1 MVRKSLV
8 FVFMFLVSLSLFA
21 AEPKMAVVPAAG
33 ENDAAEMAKNLSKE
47 FKILYK
53 TVKGAKLSDVDAAT
67 AGKFKKCGSK
77 LKCARS
83 EAKNYKKS
91 QYVLFPLVKATDEG
105 FSAILYIYDKNGKI
119 AKKQNV
125 DVGSDTDAE
134 DFASEVA
141 AKLMEALEKL
151 AKGEGDSGED
161 EADEEEAAPQQEEA
175 PKMTD
180 REKKEVLRSAFK
192 AYKAGNGK
200 EASSLFR
207 KAENASLADTVDEI
221 IQAID
226 EAKSLNKSGDSSRAV
241 ETVNK
246 IERKDLDLRE
256 KGYKELQFIKETNKK
271 RRYNEPEKDEYD
283 RARRT
288 FKSVKKEMKTIS
300 VWRDGEMKKL
310 EDSMNGKLDEQ
321 KVLNEKFEK
330 DEEKQAKAEKKAARE
345 HQKKISALRDS
356 IENLDA
362 TYRDRLAK
370 TDKEIEK
377 LNRQLED
384 ERPAEEIY
392 KKEIEAEIEAIEE
405 KYKKGNKDLKKQL
418 IQTKKQSKADIEAAE
433 KEYADKIQALETG
446 KSDLEKKIKKLSGE
460 VERLDSDFEAEE
472 QKESEKFDKSVAAA
486 EEKDAKDLE
495 AAEKK
500 ADEDTENLNKQ
511 LEDYDKKISAYTEKF
526 DKIDSE
532 ISDFN
537 DKQEEK
543 LSKNQEKFDK
553 KREDAERKFESER
566 SAAEEKAEQAY
577 SKGQAERAKK
587 VETLESQ
594 MFEIQDKVEKYE
606 KDPKWQKLKKDQ
618 TAASKDLA
626 KFEDGHD
633 KFIEKETAAASKN
646 YKAEVAKIDAEQKSG
661 DAEIKKETAAFKTK
675 KEAEKKSLAAEMK
688 KAEQEKAA
696 FEKDIKKKQ
705 ATIDANKNNKIKAIE
720 GRAAQRE
727 AERNAKAKQRK
738 AQFDKTSAEKKKQLA
753 ALEKQFE
760 TANANA
766 DKTRDALA
774 QQLENKKAAAEK
786 KVSDLEM
793 AIEQKKDANENAIE
807 KEKQAV
813 YAKYEKKAET
823 DKKAIN
829 AKIAQLENSS
839 KNFIAQRGKEEA
851 KLRADLEAA
860 ERNTDTMKDG
870 WEKDAAKRK
879 AAHEANLKA
888 AEKRE
893 AAAKVKYEQSKNSIE
908 KQYKAKVDA
917 LIKSKSISF
926 AGGSEFKEE
935 RDRTFELSA
944 YTKQLN
950 SIKADALAAQGME
963 QLKDENIKEA
973 RKFFFDALY
982 ADANS
987 KSAQNG
993 LKEIEKT
1000 AAVMFDRAYADIQA
1014 GEMSSA
1020 KKVLIKLRKELSP
1033 KSAYYLRVLALIE
1046 DTKDAGDSED

>member
-8 FVFMFLVSLSLFA
+8 LVFTLFVSLSIFA
-21 AEPKMAVVPAAG
+21 ADPKMAVAPAAG
-33 ENDAAEMAKNLSKE
+33 EDDAAEMAKNLSKE

-53 TVKGAKLSDVDAAT
+53 TVKGAKLSDVEAAS
-67 AGKFKKCGSK
+67 AGKFKKCGTK
-77 LKCARS
+77 LKCAKD
-83 EAKNYKKS
+83 EAKKVKKS
-91 QYVLFPLVKATDEG
+91 QYVLFPVVKVTDEG
-105 FSAILYIYDKNGKI
+105 FSAILYILDAKSGKL

-125 DVGSDTDAE
+125 DVSSDTDAE

-141 AKLMEALEKL
+141 GKLMDAIAKLS
-151 AKGEGDSGED
+151 EGSEEGGD
-161 EADEEEAAPQQEEA
+161 DEEDAAPQKEEA
-175 PKMTD
+175 PQMTE

-192 AYKAGNGK
+192 SYKAGKGK

-207 KAENASLADTVDEI
+207 KAENTALADSVDEI
-221 IQAID
+221 LQAID
-226 EAKSLNKSGDSSRAV
+226 DAKSMTKNGDASRAV

-246 IERKDLDLRE
+246 IEKKDLDIRE
-256 KGYKELQFIKETNKK
+256 KGYKELQFVKETNKK
-271 RRYNEPEKDEYD
+271 RRYNEPSSDDYAK
-283 RARRT
+283 ARRT

-310 EDSMNGKLDEQ
+310 EDSMAGKLDEQ
-321 KVLNEKFEK
+321 TKLNEKFEQ
-330 DEEKQAKAEKKAARE
+330 DEKKQAKAEKKQERE
-345 HQKKISALRDS
+345 HQKKLETLR
-356 IENLDA
+356 ENVENMDA
-362 TYRDRLAK
+362 IYRDKLKK
-370 TDKEIEK
+370 TDREIEK
-377 LNRQLED
+377 LNKQLED
-384 ERPAEEIY
+384 DRPAEEIY
-392 KKEIEAEIEAIEE
+392 KKEIEEEIAAIES
-405 KYKKGNKDLKKQL
+405 KYKQGNKDLKKQL
-418 IQTKKQSKADIEAAE
+418 IQAKKQAKADTEAAE
-433 KEYADKIQALETG
+433 KEYNDKIQDLE
-446 KSDLEKKIKKLSGE
+446 KSNSDLDKKIKKLSEE
-460 VERLDSDFEAEE
+460 VERLESDFEAAE
-472 QKESEKFDKSVAAA
+472 QKESEKLDKSIAAA
-486 EEKDAKDLE
+486 EEQDSKDLE

-500 ADEDTENLNKQ
+500 ADEETENLNKQ
-511 LEDYDKKISAYTEKF
+511 LEDYDKKIASYTEKF
-526 DKIDSE
+526 DKIDGE

-577 SKGQAERAKK
+577 SKEQAARAKK

-606 KDPKWQKLKKDQ
+606 KDPKWQKLKKDSA
-618 TAASKDLA
+618 AASKDLA

-646 YKAEVAKIDAEQKSG
+646 YKAEQAKIDADQKSS

-675 KEAEKKSLAAEMK
+675 KDAEKKAIAADMK

-705 ATIDANKNNKIKAIE
+705 ATINANKSRKIKEIE
-720 GRAAQRE
+720 GRAAKRD

-738 AQFDKTSAEKKKQLA
+738 AQFDKTSAEKRKQLA
-753 ALEKQFE
+753 ALEKQRE
-760 TANANA
+760 TADANA
-766 DKTRDALA
+766 EKTRDALA

-786 KVSDLEM
+786 KVNDLEV
-793 AIEQKKDANENAIE
+793 AVEQKKDASENAID

-829 AKIAQLENSS
+829 GKIAQLESSS
-839 KNFIAQRGKEEA
+839 KKMIADRGKDEA
-851 KLRADLEAA
+851 KLRAELEAA
-860 ERNTDTMKDG
+860 EKKTDTMKDD
-870 WEKDAAKRK
+870 WEKAAAKRK

-893 AAAKVKYEQSKNSIE
+893 AAAKAKYEQSKNNIE

-917 LIKSKSISF
+917 LIKEKSISF

-935 RDRTFELSA
+935 RDRNFEYSA
-944 YTKQLN
+944 YTKQLD
-950 SIKADALAAQGME
+950 SIKADALSAQGME
-963 QLKDENIKEA
+963 QLKDENIAEA
-973 RKFFFDALY
+973 RKYFYEALY

-1000 AAVMFDRAYADIQA
+1000 AAAMYDRAYADMQSGDVSA
-1014 GEMSSA
+1014 A

-1046 DTKDAGDSED
+1046 DSKEGGDSEE

>member
-1 MVRKSLV
+1 MLKKSLLFV
-8 FVFMFLVSLSLFA
+8 FVLLISLSVFA
-21 AEPKMAVVPAAG
+21 ADPKMAVVPAAG
-33 ENDAAEMAKNLSKE
+33 DGDATEMAKNLSKE

-53 TVKGAKLSDVDAAT
+53 TVKGAKLSDIDSAT
-67 AGKFKKCGSK
+67 AGKFKKCGTK
-77 LKCARS
+77 LKCAREES
-83 EAKNYKKS
+83 KKYKKS
-91 QYVLFPLVKATDEG
+91 QYVLFPVVNTTEEG
-105 FSAILYIYDKNGKI
+105 FNAILYIFDKNGKI
-119 AKKQNV
+119 AKKQDVNV
-125 DVGSDTDAE
+125 SSDTDAE

-141 AKLMEALEKL
+141 AKLMEAIEKL
-151 AKGEGDSGED
+151 SEGSED
-161 EADEEEAAPQQEEA
+161 EEGEEEAAPQKEEA
-175 PKMTD
+175 PKMTE
-180 REKKEVLRSAFK
+180 REKKEVIRSAFK
-192 AYKAGNGK
+192 AYKAGKGK
-200 EASSLFR
+200 DASSLFR
-207 KAENASLADTVDEI
+207 KAENLSLAETVDEI
-221 IQAID
+221 VQALD
-226 EAKSLNKSGDSSRAV
+226 DAKSMTKNGDASRAV
-241 ETVNK
+241 ETINK
-246 IERKDLDLRE
+246 IERKDLELRE
-256 KGYKELQFIKETNKK
+256 KGNKEFEFVKETNKK
-271 RRYNEPEKDEYD
+271 RRYNEPGKDEYD
-283 RARRT
+283 KARRI
-288 FKSVKKEMKTIS
+288 FKSVKKDMKTIS

-321 KVLNEKFEK
+321 KKLNEQFEQ
-330 DEEKQAKAEKKAARE
+330 DEKKQAKAEKKQERE
-345 HQKKISALRDS
+345 HQKKLETLR
-356 IENLDA
+356 ENVENMDA
-362 TYRDRLAK
+362 IYRDRLAK

-392 KKEIEAEIEAIEE
+392 KKEIEAEIEAIED

-433 KEYADKIQALETG
+433 KEYADKIQALE
-446 KSDLEKKIKKLSGE
+446 KNNSDLEKKIKKLSGE

-472 QKESEKFDKSVAAA
+472 QKESEKFDKSVASA
-486 EEKDAKDLE
+486 EAQDSKDLE

-500 ADEDTENLNKQ
+500 ADEETENLNKQ
-511 LEDYDKKISAYTEKF
+511 LEDYDKKLSSYTDKL

-532 ISDFN
+532 VSEYN

-587 VETLESQ
+587 VETLETQ

-618 TAASKDLA
+618 AAASKDLA
-626 KFEDGHD
+626 QFEDGHD
-633 KFIEKETAAASKN
+633 KFIEKETASIAKN
-646 YKAEVAKIDAEQKSG
+646 YKAEQAKIDAEQKKG
-661 DAEIKKETAAFKTK
+661 EADIKKDTAAFKAK
-675 KEAEKKSLAAEMK
+675 KDAEKKALNAEMK

-705 ATIDANKNNKIKAIE
+705 ATINANKNNKIKEIE
-720 GRAAQRE
+720 GRAAKRE

-738 AQFDKTSAEKKKQLA
+738 AQYDKNAAEKKKQLA

-760 TANANA
+760 AANANA
-766 DKTRDALA
+766 DKTRDNLA

-786 KVSDLEM
+786 KVNDLEM

-829 AKIAQLENSS
+829 AKIAQLENNS
-839 KNFIAQRGKEEA
+839 KKMIAGKEKEEA
-851 KLRADLEAA
+851 KVRAELEAA
-860 ERNTDTMKDG
+860 EKKTDTMKDD
-870 WEKDAAKRK
+870 WEKAAAKRK

-908 KQYKAKVDA
+908 KQYKAKVDD

-935 RDRTFELSA
+935 RDRTFEYSA

-950 SIKADALAAQGME
+950 AVKADALSAQGME
-963 QLKDENIKEA
+963 QLKDENIAEA
-973 RKFFFDALY
+973 RKYFFDALY

-1000 AAVMFDRAYADIQA
+1000 AGAMFDRAYSDLQA
-1014 GEMSSA
+1014 GDVSAA

-1033 KSAYYLRVLALIE
+1033 RSSYYLRVLALIE
-1046 DTKDAGDSED
+1046 DTKDSGDSED

>member
-1 MVRKSLV
+1 MFRKSFL
-8 FVFMFLVSLSLFA
+8 FVFMLLVSLSIFA
-21 AEPKMAVVPAAG
+21 ADPKMAVVPAAG
-33 ENDAAEMAKNLSKE
+33 EGDAATMAKNLSKE

-53 TVKGAKLSDVDAAT
+53 TVKGAQLSDIDSAA
-67 AGKFKKCGSK
+67 AGKFKKCGPK
-77 LKCARS
+77 LKCARD
-83 EAKNYKKS
+83 EAKKVKKS
-91 QYVLFPLVKATDEG
+91 QYVLFPLVKANDEG
-105 FSAILYIYDKNGKI
+105 FSAILYIFDKNGKI
-119 AKKQNV
+119 AKKQTV

-141 AKLMEALEKL
+141 GKLMEAIAKL
-151 AKGEGDSGED
+151 SEGSD
-161 EADEEEAAPQQEEA
+161 EGGDEEEAEEAAPKEEA
-175 PKMTD
+175 PQMTE

-192 AYKAGNGK
+192 AYKAGKGK
-200 EASSLFR
+200 DASSLFR
-207 KAENASLADTVDEI
+207 KAENVNLADTVDEVM
-221 IQAID
+221 QALD
-226 EAKSLNKSGDSSRAV
+226 DAKAMTKNGDASKAV

-256 KGYKELQFIKETNKK
+256 KGYKELQFVKETNKK
-271 RRYNEPEKDEYD
+271 RRYNEPGKDEYD
-283 RARRT
+283 KARRT

-310 EDSMNGKLDEQ
+310 EDSMAGKLDEQ
-321 KVLNEKFEK
+321 KKLNEKFEQ
-330 DEEKQAKAEKKAARE
+330 DEKKQAKAEKKQERE
-345 HQKKISALRDS
+345 HQKKLETLR
-356 IENLDA
+356 ENVENMDA
-362 TYRDRLAK
+362 IYRDKLKK
-370 TDKEIEK
+370 TEREIEK
-377 LNRQLED
+377 LNKQLED

-392 KKEIEAEIEAIEE
+392 QKEIEAELAAIDE
-405 KYKKGNKDLKKQL
+405 KYKKGGKDLKKQL
-418 IQTKKQSKADIEAAE
+418 IHAKKQSKADIEAAE
-433 KEYADKIQALETG
+433 KEYNDKIQALD
-446 KSDLEKKIKKLSGE
+446 KSNSDLEKQIAKLSKE
-460 VERLDSDFEAEE
+460 VEKMEGDFEAEE
-472 QKESEKFDKSVAAA
+472 QKESEKLDKAAAEA

-500 ADEDTENLNKQ
+500 ADEETENLNKQ
-511 LEDYDKKISAYTEKF
+511 LEDYDKKLSGYTEKF

-532 ISDFN
+532 ISDYS

-553 KREDAERKFESER
+553 KREEAERKFESEK

-587 VETLESQ
+587 VETIETQ

-618 TAASKDLA
+618 AAASKDLA
-626 KFEDGHD
+626 SFEDGHD
-633 KFIEKETAAASKN
+633 KFVEKETASITKN
-646 YKAEVAKIDAEQKSG
+646 YKSEQAKIDAEQKKG
-661 DAEIKKETAAFKTK
+661 EADIKKETAAFKAK
-675 KEAEKKSLAAEMK
+675 KADEKKALNAEMK
-688 KAEQEKAA
+688 KVEREKAA

-705 ATIDANKNNKIKAIE
+705 ATINANKNNKIKEIE
-720 GRAAQRE
+720 GRAAKRD

-738 AQFDKTSAEKKKQLA
+738 AQYDKTSAEKRKQLA
-753 ALEKQFE
+753 ALEKQRE
-760 TANANA
+760 AADANTE
-766 DKTRDALA
+766 KTKDTLA

-786 KVSDLEM
+786 KVNDLEV

-829 AKIAQLENSS
+829 GKIAQLESNS
-839 KNFIAQRGKEEA
+839 KKMIAGKEKDEVR
-851 KLRADLEAA
+851 LRAELEAA
-860 ERNTDTMKDG
+860 EKKTDTMKDE
-870 WEKDAAKRK
+870 WEKAAAKRK

-893 AAAKVKYEQSKNSIE
+893 EAAKAKYEQSKNNIE

-935 RDRTFELSA
+935 RDRNFEYSA

-950 SIKADALAAQGME
+950 AVKADALAAQGME
-963 QLKDENIKEA
+963 ILKDENIAEA
-973 RKFFFDALY
+973 RKYFFDALY

-987 KSAQNG
+987 KAAQNG

-1000 AAVMFDRAYADIQA
+1000 AAAMFDRAYADLQA
-1014 GEMSSA
+1014 GDVSAA

-1033 KSAYYLRVLALIE
+1033 RSAYYLRVLALIE
-1046 DTKDAGDSED
+1046 DTKDSGDSED

>member
-1 MVRKSLV
+1 MLRKSLL
-8 FVFMFLVSLSLFA
+8 FVSTLLISLSIFA
-21 AEPKMAVVPAAG
+21 ADPTMAVTPSVG
-33 ENDAAEMAKNLSKE
+33 EGDAAEMAKNLSKE

-53 TVKGAKLSDVDAAT
+53 TVKGAKLSDVDSAT
-67 AGKFKKCGSK
+67 AGKFKKCGAK
-77 LKCARS
+77 LKCARG
-83 EAKNYKKS
+83 EAKKYKKS
-91 QYVLFPLVKATDEG
+91 QYLLFPIVKTTDEG
-105 FSAILYIYDKNGKI
+105 FNAILYIFDKNGKI
-119 AKKQNV
+119 AKKQ
-125 DVGSDTDAE
+125 DVSVSSDTDAE

-151 AKGEGDSGED
+151 SKGEGDSGDD

-192 AYKAGNGK
+192 AYKAGKGK
-200 EASSLFR
+200 DASSLFR
-207 KAENASLADTVDEI
+207 KAENLSLAETVDEI
-221 IQAID
+221 VQAVD
-226 EAKSLNKSGDSSRAV
+226 DAKSLNKSGDSSRAI
-241 ETVNK
+241 EAVNK
-246 IERKDLDLRE
+246 VERKDLELRE

-271 RRYNEPEKDEYD
+271 RRYNEPGKDEYD
-283 RARRT
+283 KARKT
-288 FKSVKKEMKTIS
+288 FKSVKKDMKTIS

-321 KVLNEKFEK
+321 KKLNEKFEK
-330 DEEKQAKAEKKAARE
+330 DEEKQLKAEKKQERE

-356 IENLDA
+356 IENLDS

-384 ERPAEEIY
+384 DRPAEEIY
-392 KKEIEAEIEAIEE
+392 KKEIEAEIEAIED

-433 KEYADKIQALETG
+433 KEYADKTQALE
-446 KSDLEKKIKKLSGE
+446 KNNSDLEKKIKKLSGE

-486 EEKDAKDLE
+486 EAQDSKDLE

-500 ADEDTENLNKQ
+500 ADEETENLNKQ
-511 LEDYDKKISAYTEKF
+511 LEDYDKKLSSYTDKF

-532 ISDFN
+532 VSEYN

-587 VETLESQ
+587 VETLETQ

-618 TAASKDLA
+618 AAASKDLA
-626 KFEDGHD
+626 QFEDGHD
-633 KFIEKETAAASKN
+633 KFIEKETASISKN
-646 YKAEVAKIDAEQKSG
+646 YKAEQAKIDAEQKKG
-661 DAEIKKETAAFKTK
+661 ETEIKKETAAFKAK
-675 KEAEKKSLAAEMK
+675 KADEKKALNSEMK
-688 KAEQEKAA
+688 KVEQEKAA

-705 ATIDANKNNKIKAIE
+705 ATINANKNNKIKEIE
-720 GRAAQRE
+720 GRAAKRE

-738 AQFDKTSAEKKKQLA
+738 AQYDKNAAEKKKQLA

-766 DKTRDALA
+766 DKTRDNLA

-786 KVSDLEM
+786 KVNDLEM

-823 DKKAIN
+823 DKKAIT
-829 AKIAQLENSS
+829 AKITQLENSS
-839 KNFIAQRGKEEA
+839 KTFIAQRGKEEA

-860 ERNTDTMKDG
+860 EKKTDTMKDG
-870 WEKDAAKRK
+870 FDKDAAKRK

-908 KQYKAKVDA
+908 KQYKAKVDD

-935 RDRTFELSA
+935 RDRTFEYSA

-950 SIKADALAAQGME
+950 AIKADALAAQGME

-973 RKFFFDALY
+973 RKYFFDALY

-1000 AAVMFDRAYADIQA
+1000 AGAMFDKAYADIQA
-1014 GEMSSA
+1014 GDTDSA
-1020 KKVLIKLRKELSP
+1020 KKILIKLRKELSP
-1033 KSAYYLRVLALIE
+1033 KSSYYLRVLALIE
-1046 DTKDAGDSED
+1046 DTKDSGDSED